1 MGKTHGFPVDF
12 PLNQS
17 KMSNPLKD
25 MSYYLYIEDMN
36 KKTEQTAIT
45 GVLAIRAANLR
56 LNVLR

>member
-1 MGKTHGFPVDF
+1 MSTI
-12 PLNQS
+12 
-17 KMSNPLKD
+17 MSNPLKD
-25 MSYYLYIEDMN
+25 MSLLIYIEDMN